1 MKITMQQDFLA
12 WYEPIHAPFVRF
24 CSSKAIGWM
33 ETEDLVQEAIL
44 ATLQGY
50 NRIEDKKKLLG
61 FMIGIVKNI
70 LHKYHR
76 RAKFSSPWDERV
88 LEKLAART
96 TDPIIALDLQYLLKA
111 LKQLPKDQE
120 EAIQL
125 FELSGFSI
133 QEIAAIQ
140 SVSPGAIKTRISRGR
155 KKLREL
161 VQDEDSKMSL
171 SQRLAIYASIL
182 F

>member
-1 MKITMQQDFLA
+1 MNQFIALLF
-12 WYEPIHAPFVRF
+12 RF
-24 CSSKAIGWM
+24 CSSKAIGWL

-50 NRIEDKKKLLG
+50 HNIQDKNKLLG
-61 FMIGIVKNI
+61 FMIGVVKNI
-70 LHKYHR
+70 LSKYHR

-88 LEKLAART
+88 LEKLTART
-96 TDPIIALDLQYLLKA
+96 ADPDIALDLQYLLKT
-111 LKQLPKDQE
+111 LKQLPTAQE

-133 QEIAAIQ
+133 QEIAEIQ
-140 SVSPGAIKTRISRGR
+140 SVSSGTVKTRISRGR

-161 VQDEDSKMSL
+161 LQDEDSKLSL